1 MAVANVT
8 IAETIEHL
16 KGLKGVA
23 EAFELGPEIRELL
36 LKIESGI
43 KATMD
48 IEVKNTGLEEC
59 LKRKHVL
66 CIIKDKTFRPP
77 PEPTIFLAADK
88 DTILGQEILEKD
100 RCDFEGLDN
109 LVYLSEDFVVFTD
122 RKARNK
128 EYFLMPPV
136 SFPELESVCGLRNV
150 VSCSPSALGDLA
162 IRTAQGLEDNPKLA
176 SVLIGFD
183 LDDD

>member
-1 MAVANVT
+1 VAVANVSVADA
-8 IAETIEHL
+8 IAHL
-16 KGLKGVA
+16 RGLKGVA
-23 EAFELGPEIRELL
+23 EAFELGPEIKELL
-36 LKIESGI
+36 RKIEGGI

-59 LKRKHVL
+59 LKRRHVL
-66 CIIKDKTFRPP
+66 CIIKDRTFRPP
-77 PEPTIFLAADK
+77 PEPTIYLAADK

-100 RCDFEGLDN
+100 KCNFEGLDN

-122 RKARNK
+122 RKAESK
-128 EYFLMPPV
+128 EYFLMPSV
-136 SFPELESVCGLRNV
+136 SFPELENLCGLKSV

-162 IRTAQGLEDNPKLA
+162 IRTAHGLEDNPKLA

-183 LDDD
+183 LEGG